1 MIFFVEYAG
10 ELKYSFFPLKLKIGE
25 QNGPITNT
33 QSKNENKERKKN
45 SLKYSCQSSNVNC
58 K

>member
-33 QSKNENKERKKN
+33 QSKNENKERKKIHLN
-45 SLKYSCQSSNVNC
+45 IVAKVAM
-58 K
+58 